1 MPGLGDYEKKPEGE
15 RGFRMPRQDS
25 PFDFGLSNEPTKV
38 DVPEKFSDVPKPEG
52 GELGKTAKGIG
63 GSIASTAVSAI
74 IGSMNQPPPAMTT
87 DPSGGISNVKFG

>member
-52 GELGKTAKGIG
+52 GELGKTVKGIG
-63 GSIASTAVSAI
+63 SDLAKTAVSTI
-74 IGSMNQPPPAMTT
+74 IGSMNQPGPEMTAN
-87 DPSGGISNVKFG
+87 PSGGVGNVKFG